1 VKQVPVIYR
10 RDRES
15 SEWLVSVVADDR
27 LHTHGRTIR
36 SARKA
41 ILDVI
46 ELWHQV
52 PANDVEL
59 EETFDLADVAPDVE
73 AALEARAAAARA
85 QEAAAARS
93 IAAARQLANAGIS
106 RRDSAEI
113 LGYTFQRVQQLV
125 AGADVV
131 SHSKRLEQRRTLE
144 G

>member
-1 VKQVPVIYR
+1 M
-10 RDRES
+10 
-15 SEWLVSVVADDR
+15 SVVGDER

-52 PANDVEL
+52 PEGDVEL
-59 EETFDLADVAPDVE
+59 EETYDLGDVAPAVE
-73 AALEARAAAARA
+73 VAREARAAAAAAR
-85 QEAAAARS
+85 AAASARS
-93 IAAARQLANAGIS
+93 VEAARQLADAGIS

-125 AGADVV
+125 AEGKVEP
-131 SHSKRLEQRRTLE
+131 SPKQLERRQQLE